1 MKVQEK
7 QLVPQLCNRTL
18 IYLPIIHTQEDMGSF
33 SESIRQATLKK
44 FGEQFWKQKTRLIN
58 EVWGEID
65 RLVSGLDLK
74 GDTIRL
80 YQDGLPVCGRELEIV
95 TEVAES
101 GSLNHQILLR
111 LVEKGAILMGTESPE
126 LLLEEYELA
135 KQTLSSNNIGEI
147 RPLKTSQNEMRE
159 TLLRRRDR
167 SIAERINSTL
177 AKGETG
183 IIFLGLLHS
192 LDSLLDSDILVRF
205 PLFKPPNKNKVQK

>member
-1 MKVQEK
+1 M
-7 QLVPQLCNRTL
+7 
-18 IYLPIIHTQEDMGSF
+18 
-33 SESIRQATLKK
+33 
-44 FGEQFWKQKTRLIN
+44 
-58 EVWGEID
+58 
-65 RLVSGLDLK
+65 DLK